1 MNKFKAI
8 IDTIAIKTDINN
20 VYDFTRI
27 NNENFD
33 YIEKLADNFENSK
46 MAIKVNLHTRYG
58 EMTLDSLKKYNGAIA
73 ESLAEVGVMN
83 LNDVELNRIDIAL
96 DTNNYTMQKDFKK
109 MLFCYELLTIK
120 HKKSDRWY
128 TTNLN
133 TLQRNTIKLYDS
145 RFELEIYDKA
155 KASNGVHPYE
165 TRVEFRY
172 KRLSKDLKDSE
183 VYLHKVMEKISE
195 MDGKLLQ
202 LEDNMSK
209 RLIKLWEMD
218 KGNVKSF
225 SEFVRKYNDYFY
237 TLNILKEVYKSAG
250 MKGSYSNWLKEFRRV
265 KVLEFYTTKD
275 IKELQKAM
283 LKSVKTYI
291 K

>member
-1 MNKFKAI
+1 MNTFKAI

-265 KVLEFYTTKD
+265 NVLEFYTTKD